1 MAVSFAPGN
10 NSAKPKLRSW
20 RSSRSLCLRILSSR
34 PPVAA
39 ASSTKAH
46 EDRTLNRSS
55 QREQR
60 NWYLIRTMRPNGR
73 LLRTGQQLGKT
84 GTPLFEIF
92 AISLFKNSFFAT
104 SCCGSKFH
112 KSSRRQNFEQELTEG
127 TEKLVLDPDHETKWP
142 SLSYRATTRQ
152 KPEFPSLRSFQ
163 SLCLRILSSRL
174 PVAPAGSTKV
184 HFVKTLNRSYQ
195 RHHSDRSLIRTLG

>member
-1 MAVSFAPGN
+1 MGDVRCLQF
-10 NSAKPKLRSW
+10 
-20 RSSRSLCLRILSSR
+20 LCLRILSSR

-84 GTPLFEIF
+84 ATPLFEIF
-92 AISLFKNSFFAT
+92 AISLFKNSFFST
-104 SCCGSKFH
+104 PH
-112 KSSRRQNFEQELTEG
+112 QSSLFPLT
-127 TEKLVLDPDHETKWP
+127 L
-142 SLSYRATTRQ
+142 
-152 KPEFPSLRSFQ
+152 
-163 SLCLRILSSRL
+163 L
-174 PVAPAGSTKV
+174 P
-184 HFVKTLNRSYQ
+184 
-195 RHHSDRSLIRTLG
+195 

>member
-1 MAVSFAPGN
+1 MAAFFSPGN
-10 NSAKPKLRSW
+10 TSAKPELPSLRSLQ
-20 RSSRSLCLRILSSR
+20 SLCLRILSPR

-104 SCCGSKFH
+104 SC
-112 KSSRRQNFEQELTEG
+112 
-127 TEKLVLDPDHETKWP
+127 
-142 SLSYRATTRQ
+142 RAGV
-152 KPEFPSLRSFQ
+152 FD
-163 SLCLRILSSRL
+163 I
-174 PVAPAGSTKV
+174 
-184 HFVKTLNRSYQ
+184 
-195 RHHSDRSLIRTLG
+195 